1 MTKEQRVF
9 VLKHWWMSG
18 RTVRKVNTAFRN
30 EFPDQKVPSRQAIHQ
45 LAKKFDETGSVDDAP
60 RSGRPP
66 TIDTEENL
74 ELVSETFSL
83 NPRTSQR
90 RASRELSISRS
101 SLQRLMKDLNLKA
114 YKPRLLHALNE
125 DDPDRRVE
133 FCEWILESSQEDP
146 TLLDRILWTDEAIF
160 QINGRVNRHNCV
172 YWADTNPH
180 LIIEQE
186 IHVPQVIVW
195 GGIWSNGV
203 VGPFFFEGNVTSE
216 KYFRMLNDSI
226 IPQLEA
232 HSDFRTMIWQQDGAP
247 PHYGQI
253 VRDYLDDT
261 FVQWIGRRGT
271 VEWPPRSPDLTP
283 CDFSLWG
290 IMKDRVYA
298 QNPRDLDHL
307 KSLIEEQFRC
317 LNDDIELCQSI
328 CRSVADRCQMCMD
341 AQGKQFE
348 HLR

>member
-203 VGPFFFEGNVTSE
+203 AGPFF
-216 KYFRMLNDSI
+216 
-226 IPQLEA
+226 
-232 HSDFRTMIWQQDGAP
+232 
-247 PHYGQI
+247 
-253 VRDYLDDT
+253 
-261 FVQWIGRRGT
+261 
-271 VEWPPRSPDLTP
+271 
-283 CDFSLWG
+283 
-290 IMKDRVYA
+290 
-298 QNPRDLDHL
+298 
-307 KSLIEEQFRC
+307 
-317 LNDDIELCQSI
+317 
-328 CRSVADRCQMCMD
+328 
-341 AQGKQFE
+341 
-348 HLR
+348 LR